1 MQNKFSTSTNI
12 IRDLDR
18 EIRYI
23 PTPNSKRVV
32 SLIANDF
39 KKGIHSFN
47 IIGSYGTGK
56 SSFLWAFQQ
65 CLKGKKDYFNANIIP
80 NPRVEIINFIGEY
93 RSIISVFAEYFQ
105 ISSDQYN
112 SENILCEIFNRY
124 HDLGFES
131 PLLVIVIDEFGKF
144 LEYASQ
150 NNPERELY
158 FIQQLSEFVNNQDQN
173 ILLLTAVHQSFD
185 AYAFSLTSS
194 QKQEWTKVKGRFREI
209 TFNEPIEQLLFL
221 AAEHLKSNKVDKKVE
236 RSVQTTLNITKTSSA
251 FSTNQDYEVE
261 VAMKLYPLDII
272 AANILTITLQK
283 YGQNER
289 SLFSFLESTDHT
301 GITNFEYRTNPF
313 YNASCVYDYLV
324 FNFYSYIN
332 SRFNPDFAAW
342 STIRNTLEEAEV
354 LFDKDYV
361 DYAKVIKTIGLL
373 NLTSSAGADL
383 GATFLESYA
392 RTCLGIAS
400 PHIIID
406 NLQKRKLI
414 LYGKYNKRFSLYTGT
429 DLDISYALIEAGN
442 KVSEIVDVSTLLQR
456 YYQLPHVLAK
466 SYSYTNGTPRIFEF
480 KISEYPINECPTN
493 EIDGFVNLVF
503 NANISKETIKHY
515 SSSVEEAILYG
526 FYQNSKTIKNLLF
539 EIEKTKT
546 VIEENDHDK
555 PAVKEL
561 TNILFY
567 QKNLLNHYILNN
579 LYSKNPDIVWF
590 FRGKEIHISNKKEF
604 NRQLSIIC
612 STVYPKTPVFRNE
625 LVNRNKIS
633 ASVGT
638 AKRFFLSAL
647 VNNWN
652 KPDLGFEKDK
662 FPPEKTI
669 FITLLRENG
678 ISLYSDE
685 INFVTKVSDDSTFKN
700 LWDYSVDFIDSTK
713 KSRRSLAEFI
723 EPLTKRPFKL
733 KQGLID
739 FWLPTFFFIK
749 RDDYALFSEKGY
761 IPVITDRVLDL
772 IIKNPGDF
780 EMKAFDIEGVKL
792 DIFNSYRLLL
802 NQNTKEKLDNQT
814 FIETIK
820 PFLTFYIGLP
830 EYSKNTSRLKKETVA
845 IRNAIANSKDPE
857 KSFFEDFPIALG
869 YSIDNLQ
876 RSSET
881 LQNYITKLHESI
893 RELRSTYDNLLT
905 RFEDYILEEFIGEVL
920 VFPEYKAKLQNRFS
934 RLKKHLCLPHQ
945 KTFIQRLD
953 SQIDDRNAWLSSI
966 AQAVIGKSLDTIRD
980 QDEILLYDNFK
991 SLIRDLDSLSNISK
1005 VDIDDEKEDVVGI
1018 ELSSFVDGIKKSLI
1032 RLPKTKSKDIREI
1045 EDSIRSHLSNEKSL
1059 NIAALANVLKDLL
1072 KK

>member
-23 PTPNSKRVV
+23 PTPNSKQVV

-47 IIGSYGTGK
+47 VIGSYGTGK

-65 CLKGKKDYFNANIIP
+65 CLKGKKDYFKVNIIP

-105 ISSDQYN
+105 ISSDQQN

-124 HDLGFES
+124 HDLGFDS

-144 LEYASQ
+144 LEYASH
-150 NNPERELY
+150 NNPEKELY
-158 FIQQLSEFVNNQDQN
+158 FIQQLSEFVNNPDQN
-173 ILLLTAVHQSFD
+173 ILLLTTVHQSFD
-185 AYAFSLTSS
+185 AYAFSLNSS
-194 QKQEWTKVKGRFREI
+194 QKLEWTKVKGRFREI

-221 AAEHLKSNKVDKKVE
+221 AAEHLKSNNVDKKIQK
-236 RSVQTTLNITKTSSA
+236 SVQTTLNIAKSSSA
-251 FSTNQDYEVE
+251 FSTNQDYEAE
-261 VAMKLYPLDII
+261 VAMKLFPLDIV

-301 GITNFEYRTNPF
+301 GINSFDYRTNPF
-313 YNASCVYDYLV
+313 YNASCVYDYLI

-342 STIRNTLEEAEV
+342 STIKNTLEEAEV
-354 LFDKDYV
+354 LFDTDYL

-383 GATFLESYA
+383 GVNFLESYA

-400 PHIIID
+400 PELIID
-406 NLQKRKLI
+406 NLQKRKLV

-429 DLDISYALIEAGN
+429 DLDITYALIEAGN
-442 KVSEIVDVSTLLQR
+442 KVSEIVDVATLLQR

-503 NANISKETIKHY
+503 NTNISKETLKHH
-515 SSSVEEAILYG
+515 SSSVEEAILFG

-590 FRGKEIHISNKKEF
+590 FRGKEITISNKKEF
-604 NRQLSIIC
+604 NRRLSVIC
-612 STVYPKTPVFRNE
+612 SIVYPKTPVFRNE

-633 ASVGT
+633 ASIGT

-685 INFVTKVSDDSTFKN
+685 INFVTQVADESSFKN
-700 LWDYSVDFIDSTK
+700 LWDYSVDFINSTK
-713 KSRRSLAEFI
+713 KTRKSLAEFI
-723 EPLTKRPFKL
+723 EPLTKKPFKL

-749 RDDYALFSEKGY
+749 RDDFALFSEKGY
-761 IPVITDRVLDL
+761 IPVITDKVLDL

-780 EMKAFDIEGVKL
+780 EVKAFDIEGVKL

-802 NQNTKEKLDNQT
+802 NQNLKERFDNQT

-830 EYSKNTSRLKKETVA
+830 EYSKNTSRLKKETIA
-845 IRNAIANSKDPE
+845 IRNAIATSKDPE

-893 RELRSTYDNLLT
+893 RELRSSYDNLLT

-920 VFPEYKAKLQNRFS
+920 VFSEYKAKLQNRYIK
-934 RLKKHLCLPHQ
+934 LKKHLCLPHQ

-966 AQAVIGKSLDTIRD
+966 AQAVIGKALDTIRD
-980 QDEILLYDNFK
+980 EDEVVLYDNFK
-991 SLIRDLDSLSNISK
+991 SLIRDLDSLSSISK
-1005 VDIDDEKEDVVGI
+1005 IDIDDEKEDVVGI

-1032 RLPKTKSKDIREI
+1032 RLPKTKSKDIRTI

-1059 NIAALANVLKDLL
+1059 NIAALANVLMGLL